1 MNTQQLPHTLGEE
14 SSEEEDEDFASII
27 ALIKPLH
34 LDELALTTRRKL
46 FSGLLP
52 ETSCIASTPPRV
64 GSFNIVYELSFS
76 DGIKWAIRLTAEGDV
91 FRPSRS
97 RSFYLDIVTQ
107 RFISSNT
114 SMPIPRIHYWSLDSN
129 NILSRPFVI
138 MDFMSGTNLSRLW
151 NDNNWITDLKR
162 ERIFEQVA
170 VWMTEFAA
178 LEFDQIGRLDWD
190 GTSGMHRVV
199 PFPDISA
206 LIQGIQGLD
215 TVPHASSIHFRSP

>member
-1 MNTQQLPHTLGEE
+1 MIKQQLPHTLGE
-14 SSEEEDEDFASII
+14 DKDFASII

-34 LDELALTTRRKL
+34 LEELALTTRRKL

-76 DGIKWAIRLTAEGDV
+76 DGIKWAIRLPAEGDV

-138 MDFMSGTNLSRLW
+138 MDLHVRDKS
-151 NDNNWITDLKR
+151 LK
-162 ERIFEQVA
+162 
-170 VWMTEFAA
+170 A
-178 LEFDQIGRLDWD
+178 LERQQLDHRPQAGKNIRAGRSVD
-190 GTSGMHRVV
+190 GRTCRTRV
-199 PFPDISA
+199 
-206 LIQGIQGLD
+206 
-215 TVPHASSIHFRSP
+215 